1 MEGLVRE
8 RISRDYTV
16 IKVKSSENFKFVNGF
31 QIFHELGRGNYA
43 KVKLCRQLATKKWMA
58 VKIYRKNMIVRKSIQ
73 FKETNMINIRR
84 EVEALTHLRHPN
96 IIQLHHIA
104 DEPACEKLYLFVD
117 YVAGGPII
125 RAEGCYEPIQPALA
139 RHFYHQLVSALDYIH
154 KNGFVHMDVKPEN
167 LLVGEGGKIKLID
180 FGVSTT
186 YEQNTPKVFQLNG
199 TPAFLC
205 PEIISCV
212 PTVGPSIDVWASG
225 ICLYMMLLGKH
236 PFEAPTVGSMYRL
249 ISSTQPAPTPE
260 ELPDPILRSLF
271 GRVFEKD
278 PSKRISASELLENEY
293 FDGYSVGWQVPDQ
306 LLIRWFYGWTDKIA
320 LIIKIIVK
328 MKAQVRRIRLKKE
341 RLRKKSGLS
350 LSLSS
355 ETSENPA

>member
-1 MEGLVRE
+1 
-8 RISRDYTV
+8 
-16 IKVKSSENFKFVNGF
+16 
-31 QIFHELGRGNYA
+31 
-43 KVKLCRQLATKKWMA
+43 
-58 VKIYRKNMIVRKSIQ
+58 
-73 FKETNMINIRR
+73 
-84 EVEALTHLRHPN
+84 
-96 IIQLHHIA
+96 
-104 DEPACEKLYLFVD
+104 
-117 YVAGGPII
+117 
-125 RAEGCYEPIQPALA
+125 
-139 RHFYHQLVSALDYIH
+139 
-154 KNGFVHMDVKPEN
+154 
-167 LLVGEGGKIKLID
+167 
-180 FGVSTT
+180 
-186 YEQNTPKVFQLNG
+186 
-199 TPAFLC
+199 
-205 PEIISCV
+205 
-212 PTVGPSIDVWASG
+212 
-225 ICLYMMLLGKH
+225 MMLLGKH